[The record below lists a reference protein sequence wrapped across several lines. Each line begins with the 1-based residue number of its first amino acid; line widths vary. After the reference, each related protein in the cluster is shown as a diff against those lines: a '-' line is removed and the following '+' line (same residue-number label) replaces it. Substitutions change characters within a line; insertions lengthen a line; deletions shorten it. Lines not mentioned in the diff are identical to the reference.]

1 MKSPLNFIVKIDS
14 TTNDKMKTDS
24 GMELYIDTRFNE
36 FDHRTTEGEVLAV
49 PEKRDTPVEVGD
61 TLYFH
66 HHVVLNGG
74 MPISELDKWYM
85 VIYNPHNAAY
95 NQAIAYKSK
104 KTGKVNSIKGWCL
117 LEPDQE
123 DRERP
128 VESEI
133 EVVRL
138 KETPVT
144 TGVVSFPSKELDD
157 LGVSDG
163 DVVGFKKNRDYR
175 IKIEDKEY
183 YRVAVTEL
191 LYKLQ

>member
-14 TTNDKMKTDS
+14 TTNNKMKTES
-24 GMELYIDTRFNE
+24 GLELYVDTKFNE

-66 HHVVLNGG
+66 HHVVLDGG

-85 VIYNPHNAAY
+85 VIYNPHQAAY

-104 KTGKVNSIKGWCL
+104 KTGKVNPIKGWCL
-117 LEPDQE
+117 LEPDEE
-123 DRERP
+123 DRERR

-133 EVVRL
+133 EVVKL

-157 LGVSDG
+157 IGVSDG

-175 IKIEDKEY
+175 IKINEKEY

-191 LYKLQ
+191 LYKI

>member
-24 GMELYIDTRFNE
+24 GLELYIDTRFNE

-133 EVVRL
+133 EVVKL

-175 IKIEDKEY
+175 IKINEKEY

-191 LYKLQ
+191 LYKI

>member
-24 GMELYIDTRFNE
+24 GLELYIDTRFNE

-104 KTGKVNSIKGWCL
+104 KTGKVTSIKGWCL

-133 EVVRL
+133 EVVKL

-175 IKIEDKEY
+175 IKINEKEY

-191 LYKLQ
+191 LYKI

>member
-14 TTNDKMKTDS
+14 TTNNKMKTES
-24 GMELYIDTRFNE
+24 GLELYVDTKFNE

-85 VIYNPHNAAY
+85 VIYNPHQAAY

-104 KTGKVNSIKGWCL
+104 KTGKVNPIKGWCL

-128 VESEI
+128 IESKLEI
-133 EVVRL
+133 VKL
-138 KETPVT
+138 KKSPVT

-157 LGVSDG
+157 IGVSDG

-175 IKIEDKEY
+175 IKNNEKEY

-191 LYKLQ
+191 LYKI

>member
-1 MKSPLNFIVKIDS
+1 
-14 TTNDKMKTDS
+14 MKTDS
-24 GMELYIDTRFNE
+24 GLELYIDTKFNNE

-49 PEKRDTPVEVGD
+49 PEKEDTPVEVGD

-85 VIYNPHNAAY
+85 VIYNPHNAPY

-133 EVVRL
+133 EVVKL

-175 IKIEDKEY
+175 IKINEKEY

-191 LYKLQ
+191 LYKI

>member
-14 TTNDKMKTDS
+14 TTNNKMKTES
-24 GMELYIDTRFNE
+24 GLELYVDTKFNE

-66 HHVVLNGG
+66 HHVVLDGG

-85 VIYNPHNAAY
+85 VIYNPHQAAY

-104 KTGKVNSIKGWCL
+104 KTGKVNPIKGWCL
-117 LEPDQE
+117 LEPDEE
-123 DRERP
+123 DRARR
-128 VESEI
+128 VESKI
-133 EVVRL
+133 EVV
-138 KETPVT
+138 KQNENPVT

-157 LGVSDG
+157 IGVSDG

-175 IKIEDKEY
+175 IKINEKEY

-191 LYKLQ
+191 LYKI

>member
-24 GMELYIDTRFNE
+24 GLELYIDTKFNE

-49 PEKRDTPVEVGD
+49 PEKMDTPVEVGD

-85 VIYNPHNAAY
+85 VIYNPYSAAH

-104 KTGKVNSIKGWCL
+104 KTGEVNAIKGWCL

-123 DRERP
+123 DREGP

-133 EVVRL
+133 EVVKL

-144 TGVVSFPSKELDD
+144 TGVVSFPSKELHD

-175 IKIEDKEY
+175 IKIEGKEY
-183 YRVAVTEL
+183 YRVAITEL
-191 LYKLQ
+191 LYRL

>member
-14 TTNDKMKTDS
+14 TTNNKMKTDS
-24 GMELYIDTRFNE
+24 GLELYVDTRFNE

-85 VIYNPHNAAY
+85 VIYNPHSAAY

-104 KTGKVNSIKGWCL
+104 KTGKINAIKGWCL

-128 VESEI
+128 IESELEI
-133 EVVRL
+133 VRL
-138 KETPVT
+138 KKSSVT

-175 IKIEDKEY
+175 IKINEKEY

-191 LYKLQ
+191 LYKI

>member
-24 GMELYIDTRFNE
+24 GLELYIDTRFNE

-104 KTGKVNSIKGWCL
+104 NTGKVNSIKGWCL

-123 DRERP
+123 DREGS

-133 EVVRL
+133 EVVKL

-144 TGVVSFPSKELDD
+144 TGVVSFPSKELND

-175 IKIEDKEY
+175 IKINEKEY

-191 LYKLQ
+191 LYKI

>member
-1 MKSPLNFIVKIDS
+1 MKSINNFIVKIQN
-14 TTNDKMKTDS
+14 TTNDTMKTDS
-24 GMELYIDTRFNE
+24 GLELYIDTRFNE

-49 PEKRDTPVEVGD
+49 PNNRETPVEVGD

-66 HHVVLNGG
+66 HHVVVDGG

-85 VIYNPHNAAY
+85 VIYNPIHAAY

-104 KTGKVNSIKGWCL
+104 NTGEIQSIKGWCL
-117 LEPDQE
+117 LEPHDKNDQGPE
-123 DRERP
+123 EGT
-128 VESEI
+128 I
-133 EVVRL
+133 EVVKL
-138 KETPVT
+138 KEDPVT
-144 TGVVSFPSKELDD
+144 TGVVSFPSEELDD

-175 IKIEDKEY
+175 IKIDEKEY

-191 LYKLQ
+191 LYKL

>member
-24 GMELYIDTRFNE
+24 GLELYIDTKFNE

-85 VIYNPHNAAY
+85 VIYNPHNAPY

-133 EVVRL
+133 EVVKL

-175 IKIEDKEY
+175 IKINEKEY

-191 LYKLQ
+191 LYKI